1 MKTRRIRDF
10 VEFESARRKNRER
23 ETVLEKERREVAS
36 DVKMYV
42 PTISAFA
49 YVFFMRPDEEGER
62 VSSHF
67 DTTCSL

>member
-23 ETVLEKERREVAS
+23 ERVLDKERRWGVAS

-62 VSSHF
+62 KRERV
-67 DTTCSL
+67 

>member
-1 MKTRRIRDF
+1 MILSNLKAHVGGTERER
-10 VEFESARRKNRER
+10 ARER
-23 ETVLEKERREVAS
+23 EEVAS

-49 YVFFMRPDEEGER
+49 YVFFMRPDEEREREGE
-62 VSSHF
+62 SSHF